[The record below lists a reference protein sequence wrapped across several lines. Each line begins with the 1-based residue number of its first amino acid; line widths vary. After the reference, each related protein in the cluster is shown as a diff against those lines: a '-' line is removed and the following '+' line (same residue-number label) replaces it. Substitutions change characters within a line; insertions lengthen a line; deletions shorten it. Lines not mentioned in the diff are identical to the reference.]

1 MNRRSNTSCLTEQ
14 EIEEF
19 LFNRLSGVTRETVEE
34 HLLVCQTC
42 LDRVE
47 KEEEYVNASKAAARV
62 IEHEDLERAYAGR
75 QRSGQAEGWKAR
87 LARWFSAGRSRSLT
101 VALASIAVLGMAALF
116 QVRLGH
122 DRRIQEV
129 ALELHRGP
137 LASAQASSGAELRLN
152 IQADDL
158 PPGEYRMELV
168 DASGELLQWRN
179 GNNESG
185 KLFWPLDKAYPAGS
199 YWVRLRQPGSGG
211 KLVREY
217 GLVLR

>member
-19 LFNRLSGVTRETVEE
+19 LFNRLSGVTREAVEE

-47 KEEEYVNASKAAARV
+47 KEEEFVNASKAAARV
-62 IEHEDLERAYAGR
+62 IESEDLERAYVGR

-87 LARWFSAGRSRSLT
+87 LARWFGAARTRSLT
-101 VALASIAVLGMAALF
+101 VAVASIAVIGLAALF
-116 QVRLGH
+116 QVRFGQH
-122 DRRIQEV
+122 DRIQEV
-129 ALELHRGP
+129 SLELHRGP
-137 LASAQASSGAELRLN
+137 LASAQAISGVEFRLN
-152 IQADDL
+152 IQANDL

-168 DASGELLQWRN
+168 DASGELLQWSQ
-179 GNNESG
+179 GANESG
-185 KLFWPLDKAYPAGS
+185 KLLWQLNKSYPAGN
-199 YWVRLRQPGSGG
+199 YWVRLRQPGSLG